1 MGVKGGGMQEK
12 TEIEQTKDSAV
23 EAIEKNART
32 LNLIF
37 LLIIFTLF
45 LVIVRFIYSI
55 LNYIPI
61 NSVLTMLS
69 IVAGLMVIAIFM
81 IQGTAQKGVRA
92 LNRYVEELDAMTAA
106 KCENESKYGSL
117 FNHSNDG
124 IFIQDLEGNILDANL
139 KMLDMFGATEPEML
153 SSKVV
158 GLHAPEASEQAV
170 DALRGIIKDGHLRYE
185 VPFKK
190 RDGRMFLAEVSSS
203 IIRTEGKKVIQSIV
217 RDVTDRKE
225 FEDRLRS
232 MSITDELTGLLN
244 RRGFL
249 TLANQQLKIA
259 NRSKRAMYLLFAD
272 VDGLKK
278 INDTLG
284 HPEGDRALLEIAGLF
299 RTNVRESDIVARYGG
314 DEFVALM
321 VDMEQSNNGSFI
333 TDRLY
338 KKLEALNTQED
349 RRYQLSLS
357 LGLARYDPQSPC
369 PVEDLLTEADSSM
382 YEQKRSKAKKAS

>member
-1 MGVKGGGMQEK
+1 MGVKGGGMQKK
-12 TEIEQTKDSAV
+12 TELEQTKDSAV

-45 LVIVRFIYSI
+45 LVIVRFVYSI
-55 LNYIPI
+55 LNYIPV

-69 IVAGLMVIAIFM
+69 IVAGLMVIAIFL
-81 IQGTAQKGVRA
+81 IQGTAQKGVKA

-106 KCENESKYGSL
+106 KCENESKYGNL
-117 FNHSNDG
+117 FHHSNDG

-158 GLHAPEASEQAV
+158 GLHAPNASEQAV
-170 DALRGIIKDGHLRYE
+170 DALRGIMKDGHLRYE
-185 VPFKK
+185 VPFRKK
-190 RDGRMFLAEVSSS
+190 DGRMFLAEVSSS
-203 IIRTEGKKVIQSIV
+203 IIQTEGRKVIQSIV
-217 RDVTDRKE
+217 RDVTERKE
-225 FEDRLRS
+225 FEERLRS

-249 TLANQQLKIA
+249 TLANHQLKIA
-259 NRSKRAMYLLFAD
+259 NRSKRAMYILFAD

-284 HPEGDRALLEIAGLF
+284 HPEGDMALLEVAGLF
-299 RTNVRESDIVARYGG
+299 RKNVRESDIVARYGG

-321 VDMEQSNNGSFI
+321 VDIEQSNNGNFI
-333 TDRLY
+333 TNRLY
-338 KKLEALNTQED
+338 NKLEALNTQKG
-349 RRYQLSLS
+349 RRYQLSIS
-357 LGLARYDPQSPC
+357 LGLVRYDPRNPC
-369 PVEDLLTEADSSM
+369 PVEDLITEADALM
-382 YEQKRSKAKKAS
+382 YEQKRRKAKRAT